1 MIPSGNFSTAIYAKL
16 IGDQAYLA
24 IAQGNLFAN
33 LELITKNKRMHTFL
47 AFNGQKDD
55 GVSYNSGHTRY
66 YTWKDTIIDCRH
78 APGLIDSEGLEA
90 WGETLAESRKFKK
103 FKEQLDEKMGGHIIV
118 EPFHKAL
125 RGEDNMRYNICLD
138 SKVEDFDS
146 IRVGICLKAKD
157 DEAFEAGLEALK
169 TSEKPSSLV
178 VHPLENDLEV

>member
-47 AFNGQKDD
+47 AFNAQKED
-55 GVSYNSGHTRY
+55 GVSCNSGEERF

-78 APGLIDSEGLEA
+78 APGLIDSEDLEA
-90 WGETLAESRKFKK
+90 WGEVLTEGRKFKK
-103 FKEQLDEKMGGHIIV
+103 FKKQLEEKMDGHITV
-118 EPFHKAL
+118 EPFHKEL
-125 RGEDNMRYNICLD
+125 RGKDNMRYNIRLD

-146 IRVGICLKAKD
+146 IRVGISLKAKD
-157 DEAFEAGLEALK
+157 EEAFKVGLEALK
-169 TSEKPSSLV
+169 TNENPGPLM
-178 VHPLENDLEV
+178 VHPLEQDLEV